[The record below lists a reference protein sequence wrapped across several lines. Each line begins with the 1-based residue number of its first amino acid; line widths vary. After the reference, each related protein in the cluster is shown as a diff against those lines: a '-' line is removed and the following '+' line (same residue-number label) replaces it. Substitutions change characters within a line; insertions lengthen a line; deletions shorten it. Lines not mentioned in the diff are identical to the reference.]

1 MLPEFKVYQGAQNS
15 LTQVGTAIQL
25 AGKNGK
31 IGFIPSNFNDV
42 TKQIA
47 VVIKRAD
54 GTSTQVTCSK
64 RVTEMLRNKQ
74 VTIRDIA
81 NYEIT
86 AASNGGFYISAPGGL
101 QEFNADSLVSAKPAA
116 NSFIPQELIAF

>member
-1 MLPEFKVYQGAQNS
+1 MLPEFKVYQGAQTS

-25 AGKNGK
+25 AGKNGT
-31 IGFIPSNFNDV
+31 IGFIPSNFNDAS
-42 TKQIA
+42 KQIA

-81 NYEIT
+81 NYQIT
-86 AASNGGFYISAPGGL
+86 AAQNGGFYISAPGGL
-101 QEFNADSLVSAKPAA
+101 QEFSADQLVSTKPAA
-116 NSFIPQELIAF
+116 ANFLPEELIAF